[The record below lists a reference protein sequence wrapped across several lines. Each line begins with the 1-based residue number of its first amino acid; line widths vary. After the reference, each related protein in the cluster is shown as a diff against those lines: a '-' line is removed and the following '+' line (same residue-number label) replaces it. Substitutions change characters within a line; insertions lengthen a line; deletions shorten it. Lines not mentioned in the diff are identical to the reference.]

1 MAVEALPAAGSGID
15 TGPAPEETRPSTA
28 ATIVGEVVGSYM
40 LAFLGLGIGAAS
52 FVYQGQKDVTWFA
65 DIWPVSFAWGLAIAL
80 AIYATAS
87 LSGAHFNPAVTLA
100 LAVTKRHP
108 WSQVPRYVVCQLIGW
123 FLGAAT
129 IVGLFGRGIR
139 QVADA
144 QGISYGD
151 PDSWRIGSVLTT
163 YVPNPGVFGTG
174 NAGFDAVPIPIAL
187 LGEILGTGVLLVVIL
202 SLLESKNANAP
213 AAWFFPLIVGFTVG
227 LLIMVL
233 AGLSQASFNPARDL
247 GPRLVLLIV
256 GFGDVAI
263 PGPRDGLALMVT
275 TVGPL
280 IGAVLGALFHDHVMR
295 PHIPNVTLVP
305 EVTSP
310 GEMARGDSV
319 HPEAQTLHGHA
330 PVMPAS
336 LTRRNGDGED
346 DIDLVML
353 DMGGTMYDDDN
364 TAQANLEAIRELAG
378 AGFDEREFW
387 RIYDESRQEQSSMQR
402 ALAGRFLN
410 GEGSKLRDL
419 TERKLQFRPQ
429 SLYPDV
435 RPTLEV
441 LAAHYK
447 LGIASN
453 NNPIQEAL
461 RRDGLLD
468 FFAVVA
474 TPETAGADKT
484 DAAFWRWA
492 LERAG
497 VPAERAVHVGNR
509 LDSDIRPVKQVGM
522 RTVWLLRGEAPPA
535 PTVDQLSEPDA
546 VITSFSGLPS
556 ALAGM
561 ATSRVL
567 AGIR

>member
-1 MAVEALPAAGSGID
+1 MAVEVSPA
-15 TGPAPEETRPSTA
+15 EEEGLGAADEEIAPSTA
-28 ATIVGEVVGSYM
+28 ATVVGEVVGSFM

-52 FVYQGQKDVTWFA
+52 FVYQGQEDVTWFA
-65 DIWPVSFAWGLAIAL
+65 DIWPVSFAWGLSIAL
-80 AIYATAS
+80 AIYATAT

-108 WSQVPRYVVCQLIGW
+108 WSQVPRYVACQLVGW

-129 IVGLFGRGIR
+129 IVGLFGGGMRD
-139 QVADA
+139 VANA
-144 QGISYGD
+144 EGISYGD
-151 PDSWRIGSVLTT
+151 PESAQIGSVLTT

-174 NAGFDAVPIPIAL
+174 SAGFEAVPIPIAL

-202 SLLESKNANAP
+202 SLLENKNANAP

-247 GPRLVLLIV
+247 GPRFVLLV
-256 GFGDVAI
+256 MGFGEVAI

-275 TVGPL
+275 TIGPL

-295 PHIPNVTLVP
+295 PHIPGVALEP
-305 EVTSP
+305 AITSP
-310 GEMARGDSV
+310 GQMARGDAGS
-319 HPEAQTLHGHA
+319 QTLHGHA
-330 PVMPAS
+330 PHMPAG
-336 LTRRNGDGED
+336 LAGRNGHGED
-346 DIDLVML
+346 DIDLVMI
-353 DMGGTMYDDDN
+353 DMGGTLYDDDN
-364 TAQANLEAIRELAG
+364 TAQANLAATRELAG
-378 AGFDEREFW
+378 AEFDQKEFW
-387 RIYDESRQEQSSMQR
+387 RIYDESRQQQSSMQR
-402 ALAGRFLN
+402 ALADRFLG
-410 GEGSKLRDL
+410 GETSELRDL
-419 TERKLQFRPQ
+419 VERKLRFRPE

-453 NNPIQEAL
+453 NNPIHEAL

-468 FFAVVA
+468 YFTVIA
-474 TPETAGADKT
+474 TPETSGADKT
-484 DAAFWRWA
+484 EDGFWSWA

-497 VPAERAVHVGNR
+497 VSSERAVHVGNR
-509 LDSDIRPVKQVGM
+509 LDSDIRPVQQVGM
-522 RTVWLLRGEAPPA
+522 RAVWLLRGETPPA
-535 PTVDQLSEPDA
+535 PTVEQLTEPDA

-561 ATSRVL
+561 ATSRVP
-567 AGIR
+567 AGSRLKRL